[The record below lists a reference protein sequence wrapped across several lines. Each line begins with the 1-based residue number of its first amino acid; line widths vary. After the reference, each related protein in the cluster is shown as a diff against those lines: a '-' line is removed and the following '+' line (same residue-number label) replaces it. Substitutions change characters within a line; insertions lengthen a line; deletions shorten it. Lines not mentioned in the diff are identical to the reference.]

1 MKNSTREDRLRF
13 IKRICFLGLTLILLT
28 GCWDRIELEDLY
40 LSVGEAL
47 DQEEDEQGKKLFTL
61 TIQSAVGNPV
71 TKKGK
76 QSPQGKPFK
85 NVSITGKSV
94 SELYRQSV
102 EKTGRIA
109 YGHHLKVLVIGE
121 EIARTINLQNA
132 LNVYFRSFNVRRSL
146 IVLIAEGQAKNTFE
160 IGGGSI
166 TPALHLLGIVHN
178 QNANARILPP
188 MTLARI
194 SEMMTVDSSFLIQRV
209 KIQGE
214 EAKLSGAA
222 VIKGKENKL
231 IGYLNER
238 ELEGLNFITG
248 EVKVGMVNGFD
259 QKEKQLISYEIQRA
273 TTKIQPYVEGKKI
286 FFDVNIEVDGRLNE
300 DWLMKGNVFEDPL
313 LKRLEKVLQQEVSEM
328 VSEALIK
335 MQKEYQVDVAG
346 FGNQL
351 RIKYPEVWEK
361 VKKDWDKEF
370 SQATVQYKVKLHINE
385 YGSKGTKKSEV

>member
-1 MKNSTREDRLRF
+1 MR
-13 IKRICFLGLTLILLT
+13 RICFLGLSLLLLT

-47 DQEEDEQGKKLFTL
+47 DQAEDEQGEKRITL
-61 TIQSAVGNPV
+61 TIQSAVGKPV

-121 EIARTINLQNA
+121 ELARAINLQNA
-132 LNVYFRSFNVRRSL
+132 LNVYFRSNNVRRSL
-146 IVLIAEGQAKNTFE
+146 IVLVAEGQAKNTFE

-166 TPALHLLGIVHN
+166 IPAFHILGIVHN

-188 MTLARI
+188 MTLARV
-194 SEMMTVDSSFLIQRV
+194 SEMMTVESSFLLQRV
-209 KIQGE
+209 TIQGK
-214 EAKLSGAA
+214 EAKLSGAG
-222 VIKGKENKL
+222 VIKGKDNKL
-231 IGYLNER
+231 IGYMNER

-248 EVKVGMVNGFD
+248 EIKVGMVNGLD
-259 QKEKQLISYEIQRA
+259 SESGQMIGYEIQG
-273 TTKIQPYVEGKKI
+273 TNTKIQPRVQGKKI
-286 FFDVNIEVDGRLNE
+286 SFDMEIEVSGRLNE
-300 DWLMKGNVFEDPL
+300 DWLIPGNMFENPL
-313 LKRLEKVLQQEVSEM
+313 VKRMEKVLEQEVSRM
-328 VSEALIK
+328 VNEALIK

-346 FGNQL
+346 FGNKL
-351 RIKYPEVWEK
+351 RIEYPEVWEK
-361 VKKDWDKEF
+361 VKTDWDKEF
-370 SQATVQYKVKLHINE
+370 SQTPVEYKVKVKINE
-385 YGSKGTKKSEV
+385 YGNKGTKKSEV